1 MPEQIRTA
9 QGTLVPK
16 RAGTPIPTQEKF
28 KKLTASTGAG
38 DRIFADTRFTRK
50 PTAVHKYA
58 SFTANNRTRYRTRP
72 LTLEMIRRLVSQ
84 LNLPAEVL
92 IKPYALREEFLAA

>member
-1 MPEQIRTA
+1 MFYRCWWSITR
-9 QGTLVPK
+9 K
-16 RAGTPIPTQEKF
+16 
-28 KKLTASTGAG
+28 
-38 DRIFADTRFTRK
+38 RIFRLQT
-50 PTAVHKYA
+50 
-58 SFTANNRTRYRTRP
+58 RTRYRTRP